1 MENIK
6 PAIIQFAIL
15 IKEQGD
21 RFYATSN
28 SEKASVKN
36 IVQQIVNAEDEFNFE
51 EIQTLFYFSMQNFSV
66 FSALLTS
73 DLSKIQ
79 PLLRF
84 ALMSRAIYNF
94 GPAACPA
101 NIEDDLNRLLKGDE
115 TDLYAIDEIGQQ
127 IFTLRDALL
136 SNPTIDEMV
145 LVDRF
150 NNTGDLGDIS
160 SIISNPTCPSELLRL
175 IQSREHECFEEGSAE
190 EYSLEELVSLANEL
204 LDD

>member
-1 MENIK
+1 VENIK
-6 PAIIQFAIL
+6 PVIIQFAIL
-15 IKEQGD
+15 IKELGD
-21 RFYATSN
+21 RFYATSS

-36 IVQQIVNAEDEFNFE
+36 IVQQIVNAEDEFTFE
-51 EIQTLFYFSMQNFSV
+51 EIEALFYFSMQNFNV
-66 FSALLTS
+66 FWMLVTS

-160 SIISNPTCPSELLRL
+160 SIIANPTCPRELLQL
-175 IQSREHECFEEGSAE
+175 IQTREHECFQDDSADE
-190 EYSLEELVSLANEL
+190 VGLDELVDLANEL